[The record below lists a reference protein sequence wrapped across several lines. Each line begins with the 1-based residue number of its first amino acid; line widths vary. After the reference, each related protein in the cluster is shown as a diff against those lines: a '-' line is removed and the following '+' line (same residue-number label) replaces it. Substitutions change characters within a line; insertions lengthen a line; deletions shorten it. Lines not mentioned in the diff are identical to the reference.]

1 MQCKLPH
8 KSIKHL
14 ANVTMTITNSLGT
27 SDIANSFA
35 TIKIS
40 NTTYNTATT
49 VVIPAKTEVIATVSH
64 SAFLSGQV
72 SITLNGTTVATNAI
86 TSGTK
91 PTYKGSATYT
101 FNATANFTV
110 TFNGSTIKPSL
121 AIVMPA

>member
-1 MQCKLPH
+1 MQCRLPH

-14 ANVTMTITNSLGT
+14 ANVTMTITNSLGD
-27 SDIANSFA
+27 SHSYYSSYA

-40 NTTYNTATT
+40 DTTYNTATT
-49 VVIPAKTEVIATVSH
+49 VIIPAKSEIIATISP
-64 SAFLSGQV
+64 SIFMQNQV
-72 SITLNGTTVATNAI
+72 SITLNGTTVATNTK

-91 PTYKGSATYT
+91 PTHNSSATYT

-110 TFNGSTIKPSL
+110 TLDNSSL